1 MSLDKP
7 ELLKIAFLG
16 VCGGLL
22 SGLLGL
28 SGGVV
33 LVPALI
39 LILGW
44 NQKLAQGTA
53 LAVSLPPVGV
63 LAVID
68 YYRGGHVKLDAAV
81 IMALGVFLGC
91 YAGGR
96 LVQHLPAHRLRQG
109 FGVLLLIIGLKMAFK
124 L

>member
-1 MSLDKP
+1 MDKT
-7 ELLKIAFLG
+7 ELLKLG
-16 VCGGLL
+16 LLGACGGLL

-33 LVPALI
+33 LVPALV

-53 LAVSLPPVGV
+53 LAVSLPPVGI
-63 LAVID
+63 LAVAD
-68 YYRGGHVKLDAAV
+68 YYVGGHVRLDAAL
-81 IMALGVFLGC
+81 IMAVGVFLGC

-109 FGVLLLIIGLKMAFK
+109 FGVLLLIVGLKMAFK

>member
-1 MSLDKP
+1 MPLDKT
-7 ELLKIAFLG
+7 ELYKIGLLG
-16 VCGGLL
+16 LCGGLL
-22 SGLLGL
+22 SGLLGI

-33 LVPALI
+33 LVPALV

-44 NQKLAQGTA
+44 NQKLAQGTS

-63 LAVID
+63 LAVTD
-68 YYRGGHVKLDAAV
+68 YYFGGHVNLEVAL
-81 IMALGVFLGC
+81 IMAVGIFLGG

-96 LVQHLPAHRLRQG
+96 LAGHIPTRRLRQG
-109 FGVLLLIIGLKMAFK
+109 FGIMLLVIGLKMAFK